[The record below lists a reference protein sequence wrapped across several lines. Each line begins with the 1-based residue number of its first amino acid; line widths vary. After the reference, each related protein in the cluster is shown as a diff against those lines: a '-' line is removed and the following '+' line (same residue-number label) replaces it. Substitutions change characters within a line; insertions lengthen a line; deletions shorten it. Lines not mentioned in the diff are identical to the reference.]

1 MAQDA
6 IAKIKQIETPRA
18 IPRKS
23 TLLDMQGLRIK
34 IGQKT
39 PYAAGTTIS
48 TAQSTMHS
56 RKFPQHSLNVTLY
69 KLRELLKVRI

>member
-1 MAQDA
+1 MT
-6 IAKIKQIETPRA
+6 ICYGR
-18 IPRKS
+18 
-23 TLLDMQGLRIK
+23 LLRPVVTAGC
-34 IGQKT
+34 

-48 TAQSTMHS
+48 TALSTMHS